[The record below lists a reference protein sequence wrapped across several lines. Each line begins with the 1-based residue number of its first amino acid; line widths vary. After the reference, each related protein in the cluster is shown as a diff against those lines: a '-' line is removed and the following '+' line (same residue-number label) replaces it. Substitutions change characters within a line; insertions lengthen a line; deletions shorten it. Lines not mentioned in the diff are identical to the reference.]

1 MRIRGVT
8 RRAVVKA
15 GGGLAAAA
23 LQLSGNAFGSRRLVA
38 AQEASPVGSPS
49 SGSGF
54 EGRYVA
60 VRIRTLAEEHEAPD
74 VLATIE
80 EGFIP
85 LVEAV
90 PGFVAYLGVADPSS
104 RQTAFVNVFAD
115 KAGADESTRVGG
127 AWLQENGYA
136 FFAGEP
142 IVVEGEVGVAAGGL
156 GVDGLGSG
164 YVVIRSRTLKP
175 GRSGKELLG
184 LIREGFVPLLEATP
198 GFVAYLAVAN
208 EETRNQF
215 SIGVFATE
223 EAAEES
229 TRLAAQWGARG
240 AADFVEGEPIV
251 IAGPI
256 GLAASNE
263 ET

>member
-8 RRAVVKA
+8 RRAMIKA

-23 LQLSGNAFGSRRLVA
+23 LHVSGGAIAGRQLAA
-38 AQEASPVGSPS
+38 AQEASPVASPFA
-49 SGSGF
+49 GSGL
-54 EGRYVA
+54 EGWYVA

-90 PGFVAYLGVADPSS
+90 PGFVAYLGVDDPSS

-115 KAGADESTRVGG
+115 KAGADDSTRVGG
-127 AWLQENGYA
+127 AWLYENGYD
-136 FFAGEP
+136 FFVGDP
-142 IVVEGEVGVAAGGL
+142 TVVEGTIGVAAGSL
-156 GVDGLGSG
+156 GDELESG

-175 GRSGKELLG
+175 DRSGADLLD
-184 LIREGFVPLLEATP
+184 LIREGFVPLLEAAP

-208 EETRNQF
+208 EETRDQF
-215 SIGVFATE
+215 SIGVFASE
-223 EAAEES
+223 EGAEES
-229 TRLAAQWGARG
+229 TRLAAEWGAQG
-240 AADFVEGEPIV
+240 AAEFVEGDPVV

-256 GLAASNE
+256 ALAASDE
-263 ET
+263 ES